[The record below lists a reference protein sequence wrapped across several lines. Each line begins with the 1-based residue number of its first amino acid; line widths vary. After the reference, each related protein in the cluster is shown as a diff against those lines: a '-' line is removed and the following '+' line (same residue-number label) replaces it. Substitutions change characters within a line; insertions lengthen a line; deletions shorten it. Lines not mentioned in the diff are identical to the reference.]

1 MFICIQNT
9 SHSAFDRRVGGVL
22 VLFIILKNSIVIV
35 QSEQDILIVVA
46 ESLAI

>member
-1 MFICIQNT
+1 MFVCIQNT
-9 SHSAFDRRVGGVL
+9 FHSAFDRRVGGVF

-35 QSEQDILIVVA
+35 QSEQDVLVVVT